1 MISKYLDD
9 KNQVLKQPSS
19 AAVQERKRMKIELT
33 NEGIRTANNT
43 LDWLAFKWKREMPI
57 GTFGNFPSEWEEC
70 CIQKHKRS
78 YC

>member
-33 NEGIRTANNT
+33 NEGIKTVKWYNEERTT
-43 LDWLAFKWKREMPI
+43 LWI
-57 GTFGNFPSEWEEC
+57 G
-70 CIQKHKRS
+70 
-78 YC
+78 